1 MEPGTRATEYTEER
15 LSEPKVSTQL
25 LLQTGLSNTQPTAQ
39 IVPALSNVKK
49 KAPPVVRELKTHEL
63 ITALAQL
70 QDAIY
75 QFKQAGGQWR
85 EPKLRGAAMTMACRV
100 PGHKVFIDD
109 SGNFTFDGVSV
120 MAPREEVKG

>member
-1 MEPGTRATEYTEER
+1 MEAGTRATESMEEP
-15 LSEPKVSTQL
+15 LSDQQNSTQL
-25 LLQTGLSNTQPTAQ
+25 LLPTGLQTTQPIAQ
-39 IVPALSNVKK
+39 TVPVLSSVKK
-49 KAPPVVRELKTHEL
+49 KQAPAELKPREL

-120 MAPREEVKG
+120 MAPREEVKA

>member
-1 MEPGTRATEYTEER
+1 MEPGTRATEYTEEP
-15 LSEPKVSTQL
+15 LNEPRNSTQL
-25 LLQTGLSNTQPTAQ
+25 LLPTGLPVTPLSAQTAQ
-39 IVPALSNVKK
+39 AS
-49 KAPPVVRELKTHEL
+49 LKEKRKTNLEINQHDL

-75 QFKQAGGQWR
+75 QFKKAGGQWR
-85 EPKLRGAAMTMACRV
+85 EPNLRGDAMTMACRV

-120 MAPREEVKG
+120 MAPRSE